1 MADLDIVIPVYNEGA
16 GILPVLDS
24 LRCVQTSMRVFICYD
39 HDDDSTLKALQEN
52 PAAGIPV
59 NLLKNSGRGAHDAVV
74 TGFGAAT
81 APAVIVFPGDD
92 VHNAAIL
99 DRMYAKFLQGCEI
112 VAASRLMPGGRMEG
126 CPLLKA
132 VLLRSAAFTLHRLAK
147 VPSHDATNGF
157 RLFSRR
163 TLEQIEIES
172 SRGFTYSLELLVK
185 AHRLGWKVGEV
196 PAQWHER
203 TQGRSRFRV
212 LRWLPAY
219 LRWYCYAFATTYLRR
234 PANSVRLRRAAPL
247 ASNL

>member
-1 MADLDIVIPVYNEGA
+1 MSETGWRPWLPEGIA
-16 GILPVLDS
+16 ALMVLAIGF
-24 LRCVQTSMRVFICYD
+24 T
-39 HDDDSTLKALQEN
+39 E
-52 PAAGIPV
+52 
-59 NLLKNSGRGAHDAVV
+59 AVL
-74 TGFGAAT
+74 TWAMT
-81 APAVIVFPGDD
+81 
-92 VHNAAIL
+92 
-99 DRMYAKFLQGCEI
+99 
-112 VAASRLMPGGRMEG
+112 GGRMEG

-172 SRGFTYSLELLVK
+172 RRGFTYSLELLVK